1 MKICRFNGGR
11 LGVVQ
16 DGFVHDVT
24 QVLDLLPAQRYPL
37 PQKDLLIA
45 SLGSLLAPL
54 RDAIAGAQRHAV
66 ADVKFDAPIANP
78 GKIIGAP
85 INYQAH
91 LAESQANPAIG
102 HGRAITS
109 IGDWGLFLKAGSSL
123 IGCGQDIALR
133 FADRRNDHEVELGV
147 VIGST
152 CRQVNKA
159 DAMNHVAGYTIA
171 LDMTLRGTEFQCF
184 RKSIDSYSVLGPW
197 MVTADEISDPNNLD
211 IWLKVNGEMRQQS
224 NTRHLVY
231 DIARLIEFASSFYT
245 LEPGDVIMTGTPE
258 GVGPVKPG
266 DRIEAGITQVGTFSI
281 RVAPE
286 YAGAQRFTKPFNS
299 F

>member
-16 DGFVHDVT
+16 DGMVHDVT
-24 QVLDLLPAQRYPL
+24 AVLDRLPLQRYPL

-45 SLGSLLAPL
+45 ALPELLGPL
-54 RDAIAGAQRHAV
+54 RDAMAGATCYPVAAV
-66 ADVKFDAPIANP
+66 RFDTPVANP

-91 LAESQANPAIG
+91 LAESQANAAIA
-102 HGRAITS
+102 HGRNVTS
-109 IGDWGLFLKAGSSL
+109 IADWGLFLKAGSSL
-123 IGCGQDIALR
+123 VGCGQDIVLR
-133 FADRRNDHEVELGV
+133 FPERRNDHEVELGV

-152 CRQVNKA
+152 CRQVAKA
-159 DAMNHVAGYTIA
+159 QAMQHVAGYTVA

-184 RKSIDSYSVLGPW
+184 RKSIDSYAVLGPW
-197 MVTADEISDPNNLD
+197 MVTADEIADPGNLD
-211 IWLKVNGEMRQQS
+211 LWLSVNGEMRQQS

-231 DIARLIEFASSFYT
+231 DIARLIEFASAFYT

-258 GVGPVKPG
+258 GVGPVRPG
-266 DRIEAGITQVGTFSI
+266 DRIEAGIAQVGTFAI
-281 RVAPE
+281 RVAPA
-286 YAGAQRFTKPFNS
+286 YADASAPA
-299 F
+299 